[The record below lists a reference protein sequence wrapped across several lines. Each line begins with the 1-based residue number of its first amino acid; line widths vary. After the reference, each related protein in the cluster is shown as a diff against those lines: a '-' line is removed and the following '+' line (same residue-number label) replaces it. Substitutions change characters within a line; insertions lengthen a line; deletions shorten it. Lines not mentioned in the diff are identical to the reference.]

1 MCASEG
7 EKKFQVKLFKMVLM
21 SNRMNDFHIFPPL
34 TLFICV
40 SAAAVVKH
48 KRERKFPPPPL
59 FADYKESIKL
69 EKRRE
74 RERR

>member
-1 MCASEG
+1 MKAPSSSSSSSFSQCELARE

-40 SAAAVVKH
+40 SPSLLL
-48 KRERKFPPPPL
+48 RERNFL
-59 FADYKESIKL
+59 C
-69 EKRRE
+69 RR
-74 RERR
+74 RFC